1 MQFVFDLIW
10 TQSCN
15 RYLAAMGQL
24 EGGQW
29 SRLQQPFSWWAA

>member
-1 MQFVFDLIW
+1 MQFIFDLVW

-24 EGGQW
+24 EGVQG
-29 SRLQQPFSWWAA
+29 SRLQQLFSR